1 VIVGSGLSVADAG
14 DRAIVWTD
22 EYGARALSE
31 VLAVSGIDVS
41 NWELERATAVSGDG
55 ATIVG
60 NGRLAGTERAFVVR
74 GFRSPPD
81 SDRDFVPDFI
91 DNCPSISNASQA
103 DCNSD
108 GIGDACDIADGAQ
121 DYNLNGVPDGC
132 ECIGDLFPN
141 GTINGADLGI
151 MLSEWGPAV
160 GNTISDLNRDGSV
173 DGTDLGY
180 LLSRWGT
187 CEG

>member
-1 VIVGSGLSVADAG
+1 MTSLADLPAKDGATARRWNSLTAFAVSANGRLIVGSGNINGQLRPFACRIPV
-14 DRAIVWTD
+14 
-22 EYGARALSE
+22 
-31 VLAVSGIDVS
+31 
-41 NWELERATAVSGDG
+41 
-55 ATIVG
+55 VG
-60 NGRLAGTERAFVVR
+60 
-74 GFRSPPD
+74 PD
-81 SDRDFVPDFI
+81 SDGDGVADTD
-91 DNCPSISNASQA
+91 DNCTSVANPSQA

-121 DYNLNGVPDGC
+121 DYNLNGVPDVC

-141 GTINGADLGI
+141 GIINGADLGI